1 MIGATQEV
9 DVDKTVETILTHATL
24 AKGVETAL
32 TDCDE
37 HTDLSRVIAF
47 TLRVQMTF
55 AADVSAD
62 PTVSIYASPTAVNGD
77 YDTTAWKTWT
87 FPRTVSETVTLHW
100 PEDDEIKPLPK
111 YIKVLVKNNSAASG
125 AEDITSITVKKVP
138 LAI

>member
-1 MIGATQEV
+1 M
-9 DVDKTVETILTHATL
+9 DKTVETILTHATL

-55 AADVSAD
+55 AADVGTD
-62 PTVSIYASPTAVNGD
+62 PTVSIYASPTADNDD

>member
-1 MIGATQEV
+1 
-9 DVDKTVETILTHATL
+9 VDKTVETILTHATL

-55 AADVSAD
+55 AADVGTD
-62 PTVSIYASPTAVNGD
+62 PTVSIYASPTADNDD

-87 FPRTVSETVTLHW
+87 FPRTVSKTVTRHW

>member
-55 AADVSAD
+55 AADVGTD
-62 PTVSIYASPTAVNGD
+62 PTVSIYASPTADNDD

-87 FPRTVSETVTLHW
+87 FPRTVSKTVTRHW

>member
-1 MIGATQEV
+1 M
-9 DVDKTVETILTHATL
+9 DKTVETILTHATL

-55 AADVSAD
+55 AADVGTD
-62 PTVSIYASPTAVNGD
+62 PTVSIYASPTADNDD

-87 FPRTVSETVTLHW
+87 FPRTVSKTVTRHW